1 MPQSLRRQ
9 WEKHARGET
18 EKRMGWKIGQKQH
31 NVWVCG
37 ALCAFGWEGHEMCLK
52 EQRFHSSVT
61 LSLCTCSLRRWEGEN
76 EKEKKWQGEEVWG
89 KRELNFIER
98 ARLSTSW
105 SLVYTVLLLFFLKS
119 AQRHALKYHDT
130 GLLLKNTYIPTPPQ
144 KYIINTER
152 LGTKGITIA
161 STLLNIVEN
170 LPKSTWR
177 DFPTFSHQRVE
188 PWSLALS
195 PKSSSKH
202 WQRSKCS
209 TFFWYFASF
218 LLSHC
223 VVYKKQ
229 L

>member
-1 MPQSLRRQ
+1 MCE
-9 WEKHARGET
+9 W
-18 EKRMGWKIGQKQH
+18 
-31 NVWVCG
+31 

-105 SLVYTVLLLFFLKS
+105 SLVYTVLLLFFLKVHRGMLWS
-119 AQRHALKYHDT
+119 TMILVFYWRT
-130 GLLLKNTYIPTPPQ
+130 PTYPLPPQ
-144 KYIINTER
+144 KYIINTVFYIYIYNLFER

-188 PWSLALS
+188 PWSLAL
-195 PKSSSKH
+195 
-202 WQRSKCS
+202 R
-209 TFFWYFASF
+209 
-218 LLSHC
+218 
-223 VVYKKQ
+223 
-229 L
+229 

>member
-105 SLVYTVLLLFFLKS
+105 SLVYTVLLLLFFKVHRGMLWSTMILVFYWRTPTYPLPPKNI
-119 AQRHALKYHDT
+119 
-130 GLLLKNTYIPTPPQ
+130 LLILYFIYI
-144 KYIINTER
+144 YIIYLKDWEQR
-152 LGTKGITIA
+152 A
-161 STLLNIVEN
+161 LL
-170 LPKSTWR
+170 
-177 DFPTFSHQRVE
+177 
-188 PWSLALS
+188 
-195 PKSSSKH
+195 
-202 WQRSKCS
+202 
-209 TFFWYFASF
+209 
-218 LLSHC
+218 
-223 VVYKKQ
+223 
-229 L
+229 